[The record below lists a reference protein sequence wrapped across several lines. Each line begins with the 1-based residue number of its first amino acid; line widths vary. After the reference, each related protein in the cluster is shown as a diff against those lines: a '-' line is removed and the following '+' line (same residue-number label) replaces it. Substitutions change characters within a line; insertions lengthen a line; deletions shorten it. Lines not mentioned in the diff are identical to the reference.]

1 MKDFVRT
8 NINGILG
15 TIIFHLLIVTALLA
29 ARLSV
34 INRDGVSAIMIDF
47 EAKDL
52 SELDLAKLLPP
63 DPRAE
68 WEQYFE
74 NVLRSNIAVSESD
87 VRPVPDQFRN
97 MDPASRAELDQRIAE
112 IMEQAKLGKMPE
124 LPEIPEITVGE
135 ETPRDN
141 PEPDNQ
147 EEPYTGPTNIYYDL
161 EGRRAIWLPVPIYKC
176 PDEGTV
182 TVDILV
188 NQLGYVVQARVFA
201 TAKNFNEECLF
212 NAAMDA
218 ALKARFN
225 KDSTS
230 PVRQSGSITFHF
242 QPQKVL

>member
-1 MKDFVRT
+1 MKDLIRT

-15 TIIFHLLIVTALLA
+15 TIIFHLLIVAALLA

-52 SELDLAKLLPP
+52 SELELAKLLPP

-124 LPEIPEITVGE
+124 LPEFPEISVE
-135 ETPRDN
+135 EEKTQEGS
-141 PEPDNQ
+141 EPHKE

-161 EGRRAIWLPVPIYKC
+161 EGRKALWLPVPIYKC
-176 PDEGTV
+176 PDEGIV
-182 TVDILV
+182 KVDILV
-188 NQLGYVVQARVFA
+188 NQLGYVIQARVFA

-212 NAAMDA
+212 SAAMDA

-225 KDSTS
+225 KNSSS
-230 PVRQSGSITFHF
+230 PARQPGTITFHF
-242 QPQKVL
+242 QPQKVR